1 MRRLWVL
8 EVIYSIFN
16 WATQNYDLFDSPT
29 GEANGQRPAPRVK
42 LADAKGKGHQLESL
56 LPVLPRDAV
65 QVGVADKPV
74 GRIAI
79 HYTSSAVGLGAYES
93 TFTKNPWLVLGLI
106 FGGTWVAYKALH
118 SIARSF

>member
-1 MRRLWVL
+1 MR
-8 EVIYSIFN
+8 YSVWDWN
-16 WATQNYDLFDSPT
+16 EQRYHVFDSPT
-29 GEANGQRPAPRVK
+29 GEANGQRPAPKAR
-42 LADAKGKGHQLESL
+42 LNDAKGKGHQLEEL

-106 FGGTWVAYKALH
+106 FGGTWVAYKVLH
-118 SIARSF
+118 QIARSF